1 MKGSSH
7 AVDLHPRHARLHRV
21 PSPLGAPRRTRR
33 PRPRARRRGRNSPRP
48 RRRPAGTGRPRV
60 AGTGRTVPVA
70 ERVTLQTI
78 ADALGVSRTT
88 VSNAYNRPDQLAP
101 ELREKVLEK
110 ARNLGYAGPDPA
122 ARRLRS
128 GLRGAIGLM
137 FSERLSYAFTD
148 PGAVGFLQ
156 GLTEATEAKGYELLL
171 LPGMR
176 GEHREVVSVRD
187 AVVGAFCLYCMPDGH
202 PAVAAA
208 YDRRLPVV
216 IVDEPRSPGGYF
228 VGIDD
233 REGARLAAAIVAD
246 RLVDDYGEGL
256 AGPERLAKSNCKV
269 ARDRIDGYLAGI
281 DGAAPVAVYEA
292 LANFPECGERAAA
305 ALLELS
311 PRPTAILC
319 ASDVL
324 AFGVIDALR
333 ARGLDVPGDVSVTG
347 FDDVPAA
354 AQTGLTTVRQP
365 LVDKG
370 REAGRLL
377 LEPGTE
383 REVILPVDLVARGST
398 GPAPS

>member
-1 MKGSSH
+1 
-7 AVDLHPRHARLHRV
+7 
-21 PSPLGAPRRTRR
+21 
-33 PRPRARRRGRNSPRP
+33 
-48 RRRPAGTGRPRV
+48 
-60 AGTGRTVPVA
+60 
-70 ERVTLQTI
+70 VTLQTI

-216 IVDEPRSPGGYF
+216 IVDEPRPPGGVF

-233 REGARLAAAIVAD
+233 REGARLVAEHVAGLGHEHAAIVAD
-246 RLVDDYGEGL
+246 RLVDDHGEGL
-256 AGPERLAKSNCKV
+256 AGPERVARSNCKV
-269 ARDRIDGYLAGI
+269 SRERIDGYLAGL
-281 DGAAPVAVYEA
+281 DGTEPVPIYEA
-292 LANFPECGERAAA
+292 FANFPECGERAAA
-305 ALLELS
+305 ELLALS

-319 ASDVL
+319 STDVL
-324 AFGVIDALR
+324 ALGVIEALQ
-333 ARGLDVPGDVSVTG
+333 ARGLDVPGDISVTG
-347 FDDVPAA
+347 FDDVPVAA
-354 AQTGLTTVRQP
+354 AAGLTTIRQP

-377 LEPGTE
+377 LEPDTE
-383 REVILPVDLVARGST
+383 REVILPVELVARRST
-398 GPAPS
+398 GPPQA

>member
-1 MKGSSH
+1 
-7 AVDLHPRHARLHRV
+7 
-21 PSPLGAPRRTRR
+21 
-33 PRPRARRRGRNSPRP
+33 
-48 RRRPAGTGRPRV
+48 
-60 AGTGRTVPVA
+60 VA

-88 VSNAYNRPDQLAP
+88 VSNAYNRPDQLAA

-110 ARNLGYAGPDPA
+110 ATELGYAGPDPA

-156 GLTEATEAKGYELLL
+156 GLTEATEAKGFELLL

-202 PAVAAA
+202 PAVKAAQ
-208 YDRRLPVV
+208 DRRLPVV

-233 REGARLAAAIVAD
+233 REGARLAAAHVAALGHEHVAIVAD

-281 DGAAPVAVYEA
+281 DGASPVAVYEA

-383 REVILPVDLVARGST
+383 REVILPVELVARGST

>member
-1 MKGSSH
+1 
-7 AVDLHPRHARLHRV
+7 
-21 PSPLGAPRRTRR
+21 
-33 PRPRARRRGRNSPRP
+33 
-48 RRRPAGTGRPRV
+48 
-60 AGTGRTVPVA
+60 VA

-101 ELREKVLEK
+101 GLREKVLETAK
-110 ARNLGYAGPDPA
+110 RLGYAGPDPA

-156 GLTEATEAKGYELLL
+156 GLTEATEEKGYELLL

-187 AVVGAFCLYCMPDGH
+187 AVVGAFCLYSMPDGH
-202 PAVAAA
+202 PAVQAA

-216 IVDEPRSPGGYF
+216 IVDEPHSPDAFY

-233 REGARLAAAIVAD
+233 LGGARQLAEHVAALGHEHVAIIAD
-246 RLVDDYGEGL
+246 RIVDDSTEGL
-256 AGPERLAKSNCKV
+256 AGPERIARSNCK
-269 ARDRIDGYLAGI
+269 ASRDRIQGYLAGVN
-281 DGAAPVAVYEA
+281 GTEPVPVYEA
-292 LANFPECGERAAA
+292 LANFPECGEQAVR
-305 ALLELS
+305 ELVS
-311 PRPTAILC
+311 LTPRPTAILC
-319 ASDVL
+319 STDVL
-324 AFGVIDALR
+324 AFGAMKALR
-333 ARGLDVPGDVSVTG
+333 EQGLEVPRDVSVTG

-354 AQTGLTTVRQP
+354 ELAQLTTIRQP

-377 LEPGTE
+377 MEPGTE
-383 REVILPVDLVARGST
+383 REVILPIELVTRGST
-398 GPAPS
+398 APPPG